1 MTHDARSTLVSP
13 DPLLAALVRH
23 ALAVGIALVLL
34 LPAARGS
41 HSLLGWL
48 PLWLVGMPS
57 VALWALH
64 RFPLPRRAR
73 TERVVAPPR
82 RARATVQARR
92 RVRTLAVRRARA
104 A

>member
-1 MTHDARSTLVSP
+1 MTHDARSASP
-13 DPLLAALVRH
+13 DPHLAMLLRH
-23 ALAVGIALVLL
+23 SLAVGIALVLL
-34 LPAARGS
+34 LPAARGT
-41 HSLLGWL
+41 HALLGWL

-73 TERVVAPPR
+73 AERVASTPR
-82 RARATVQARR
+82 RARQPVQARR